1 MQASRRPIVDRIPH
15 SVGSTVLLSPRFQSE
30 LGAGLVRETSGQ
42 GLLDDAIQERLRRL
56 KGQGA
61 AYVSI
66 SAEGPIPAGDRET
79 VATRLRAR
87 EFGSVLLP
95 GAGALPP
102 LDPFDLVRVDLSTT
116 GDDEARVVI
125 AATSGT
131 GCRALAAEISDPAQ
145 RTRALELGFNLLEG
159 PFPRLEATGSQSD
172 MSSLSTT
179 ILRLLALLATDDCPD
194 GVLVDALRA
203 DPGVSYKLLRL
214 VNSTGEEGLRESLE
228 FAVRVMG
235 RSSLKRWLSILLVRV
250 QDAAS
255 PLRDELIFSSLVRAR
270 CGELVRA
277 GPRTGILR
285 PLPDASGAFLL
296 GLFSRLDELLG
307 RPAAE
312 VLGGLKLHPDAIEA
326 LVSGTGP
333 AAGLLEL
340 MRLAELGAWDRV
352 EPILRADDTDPE
364 WFGDCWIEATF
375 WAHEQTAG
383 A

>member
-1 MQASRRPIVDRIPH
+1 MLASRRPIVDRVPH
-15 SVGSTVLLSPRFQSE
+15 AVGSTILLSPRFESE
-30 LGAGLVRETSGQ
+30 LGKGLVRETAGQ

-61 AYVSI
+61 AYVSV
-66 SAEGPIPAGDRET
+66 SADGPIAAGDRG
-79 VATRLRAR
+79 VVCTRLRAR

-95 GAGALPP
+95 GAGPLPS
-102 LDPFDLVRVDLSTT
+102 LEGFDLVRVDLAAHS
-116 GDDEARVVI
+116 DDEA
-125 AATSGT
+125 AAIVEATTGT
-131 GCRALAAEISDPAQ
+131 GCRALAAGISDPAR

-159 PFPRLEATGSQSD
+159 PFPRLEAMGSQAD

-214 VNSTGEEGLRESLE
+214 VNSSGDEGLRESLE

-250 QDAAS
+250 QDSAS

-333 AAGLLEL
+333 AAGLLRL
-340 MRLAELGAWDRV
+340 MRLAELGEWGQV
-352 EPILRADDTDPE
+352 EPMLRADDTDPE

-375 WAHEQTAG
+375 WAHEQTA
-383 A
+383 AT

>member
-1 MQASRRPIVDRIPH
+1 MQASRRPIVDRVPH
-15 SVGSTVLLSPRFQSE
+15 AVGSTLILSSRFESE
-30 LGAGLVRETSGQ
+30 LGKGMVRETQGQ
-42 GLLDDAIQERLRRL
+42 GLLDEAIQERLRRL
-56 KGQGA
+56 KGPGA

-66 SAEGPIPAGDRET
+66 SADGPIPAADREV

-95 GAGALPP
+95 GGEPLPS
-102 LDPFDLVRVDLSTT
+102 LEPFDLVRVDLTSAS
-116 GDDEARVVI
+116 DQEALATI
-125 AATSGT
+125 AATTGT
-131 GCRALAAEISDPAQ
+131 GCRALAAGISDPAQ

-159 PFPRLEATGSQSD
+159 PFPRLEPMGAQAE
-172 MSSLSTT
+172 MSSMSTT
-179 ILRLLALLATDDCPD
+179 ILRLLSLLATDDCPD

-214 VNSTGEEGLRESLE
+214 VNSNGEEGLRESLE

-235 RSSLKRWLSILLVRV
+235 RTSLKRWLSILLVRV

-340 MRLAELGAWDRV
+340 MRLAEVGAWDRV

-375 WAHEQTAG
+375 WAHEQTTG
-383 A
+383 G